1 MLAKISTMWKLANI
15 SWHTNVPSP
24 PLPPEMK
31 PEEQTQE
38 FHTDDACDTT
48 QVRLVLLIGWSN

>member
-1 MLAKISTMWKLANI
+1 MLVKNSTMWKLADI
-15 SWHTNVPSP
+15 SWRHHPPP
-24 PLPPEMK
+24 PLEMK
-31 PEEQTQE
+31 PEEQAQK

>member
-1 MLAKISTMWKLANI
+1 MLVKNSTMWKLADI
-15 SWHTNVPSP
+15 SWRHHPPPP
-24 PLPPEMK
+24 PLEMK
-31 PEEQTQE
+31 PEEQAQK

>member
-1 MLAKISTMWKLANI
+1 M
-15 SWHTNVPSP
+15 SP